1 MVLLCLCQITLDFY
15 PLSPI
20 CSRLEH
26 NSVHVKLMSLYVT
39 RARQVMARISNGFD
53 SSCEFYSLEHLSKT
67 CWNDAV
73 QSRVYVG
80 DKAYIIC
87 RHFSSFEKYFDMLRT
102 SYVANIQELNTTC
115 NEFQRLLFNIN
126 LYEFGRVLFYIFF
139 NIAVVIELFYFHLI
153 FSVLYYVDDRL
164 IIFSSIYHYCIL
176 GFWIFDG
183 P

>member
-26 NSVHVKLMSLYVT
+26 KSVHVKSLYVT

-53 SSCEFYSLEHLSKT
+53 SPCEFYTLYILEQLSKT

-80 DKAYIIC
+80 DKAYMIF
-87 RHFSSFEKYFDMLRT
+87 RHFSSFKKYFDKLR
-102 SYVANIQELNTTC
+102 VALRIFRTLIRHAMSFKDFCSTLICTNLVVFCSTF
-115 NEFQRLLFNIN
+115 FQHSS
-126 LYEFGRVLFYIFF
+126 GDWAVLFSFDFF
-139 NIAVVIELFYFHLI
+139 CTLLHRWSSDHL
-153 FSVLYYVDDRL
+153 
-164 IIFSSIYHYCIL
+164 
-176 GFWIFDG
+176 
-183 P
+183 

>member
-53 SSCEFYSLEHLSKT
+53 SSCEFYSLEQLSNT

-87 RHFSSFEKYFDMLRT
+87 RHFSSFEKYFDMLR
-102 SYVANIQELNTTC
+102 VALRIFRTLIRHAMSFKDFWSTLICT
-115 NEFQRLLFNIN
+115 N
-126 LYEFGRVLFYIFF
+126 LVVFCSTFF
-139 NIAVVIELFYFHLI
+139 
-153 FSVLYYVDDRL
+153 ST
-164 IIFSSIYHYCIL
+164 
-176 GFWIFDG
+176 
-183 P
+183 